1 MRKVFPTIDV
11 QAVRLRCSK
20 FKDHIVP
27 ITELGTIDQYSL
39 PITSRKAAVLIPL
52 CMFKG
57 LPSVLFTLRSSRVST
72 HKNQVSFP
80 GGHIDK
86 DKSAIDAAIRETR
99 EELGPNIGEIEI
111 ISICQTIPAITGT
124 LVTPVIGFMTKP
136 FIDYNLFQPSEKEVD
151 RIFIRSLK
159 QLTDPSY
166 KSYEPYERNGITL
179 MMPVFGEHEKEER
192 IWGLTAFILDSV
204 LEKIILPEME
214 EKLIKTHDDI
224 GIDG

>member
-1 MRKVFPTIDV
+1 
-11 QAVRLRCSK
+11 
-20 FKDHIVP
+20 
-27 ITELGTIDQYSL
+27 
-39 PITSRKAAVLIPL
+39 
-52 CMFKG
+52 
-57 LPSVLFTLRSSRVST
+57 
-72 HKNQVSFP
+72 
-80 GGHIDK
+80 
-86 DKSAIDAAIRETR
+86 
-99 EELGPNIGEIEI
+99 
-111 ISICQTIPAITGT
+111 
-124 LVTPVIGFMTKP
+124 MTKP

-224 GIDG
+224 GVDG

>member
-1 MRKVFPTIDV
+1 MRKVYPTIDV

-80 GGHIDK
+80 GIRKTTVYHTTT
-86 DKSAIDAAIRETR
+86 SSLLSQSLFRRSYVLLHAIMIRRT
-99 EELGPNIGEIEI
+99 
-111 ISICQTIPAITGT
+111 
-124 LVTPVIGFMTKP
+124 
-136 FIDYNLFQPSEKEVD
+136 Y
-151 RIFIRSLK
+151 
-159 QLTDPSY
+159 
-166 KSYEPYERNGITL
+166 
-179 MMPVFGEHEKEER
+179 
-192 IWGLTAFILDSV
+192 
-204 LEKIILPEME
+204 
-214 EKLIKTHDDI
+214 
-224 GIDG
+224 